1 VRENRTQELYDSH
14 GANDA
19 ESENVPRFTKT
30 THPSG
35 VVPVPR
41 AQLNNLG
48 MNLSEEEFDH
58 SGGNANESIP

>member
-1 VRENRTQELYDSH
+1 MQIHSESF

-35 VVPVPR
+35 VVPIPR
-41 AQLNNLG
+41 PFKNRVNLIQ
-48 MNLSEEEFDH
+48 SDEEFDH
-58 SGGNANESIP
+58 SGGNANEGLP

>member
-1 VRENRTQELYDSH
+1 MNESF

-41 AQLNNLG
+41 PHRNHFG
-48 MNLSEEEFDH
+48 MNVSDEEFDH
-58 SGGNANESIP
+58 SGGNANEVVP